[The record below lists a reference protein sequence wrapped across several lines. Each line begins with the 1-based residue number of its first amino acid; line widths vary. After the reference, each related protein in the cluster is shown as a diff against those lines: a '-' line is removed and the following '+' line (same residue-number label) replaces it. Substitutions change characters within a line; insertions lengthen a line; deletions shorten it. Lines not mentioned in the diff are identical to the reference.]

1 MNNEIAR
8 VAFRGMCSD
17 DPEVMQ
23 ICLDKIWHMATKGIS
38 EAEASQVVNDTQQ
51 EKVKADDKLGK
62 YLDRKFGTYEGHSKF
77 KLALDFFQMSNDRF
91 FEIYKFNF
99 VPRGKL
105 AETARKYI
113 ENRQLMA
120 GEQLGLSVSAMN
132 NMAITPEAASRSL
145 EQEIRNAINKSMWQ
159 GGAQ

>member
-1 MNNEIAR
+1 MSNEISR
-8 VAFRGMCSD
+8 VAFRGMCTD

-23 ICLDKIWHMATKGIS
+23 ICLAKIWHMATKGIG
-38 EAEASQVVNDTQQ
+38 EEEASQAVNDTQQ

-62 YLDRKFGTYEGHSKF
+62 YLTRRFGTYEGHSKF

-99 VPRGKL
+99 VPRGNL

-120 GEQLGLSVSAMN
+120 GERMGLTVSAIN
-132 NMAITPEAASRSL
+132 NMAITPETVSRSV
-145 EQEIRNAINKSMWQ
+145 EQEIRRAINKSMWQ

>member
-1 MNNEIAR
+1 MSNEISR
-8 VAFRGMCSD
+8 VAFRGMCTD

-23 ICLDKIWHMATKGIS
+23 ICLEKIWHMATKGLN
-38 EAEASQVVNDTQQ
+38 EAEASRVVNDTQQ

-77 KLALDFFQMSNDRF
+77 KLALDFLQMSNDRF

-120 GEQLGLSVSAMN
+120 GERSLSVSAMN
-132 NMAITPEAASRSL
+132 NMAITPETASRSL

>member
-1 MNNEIAR
+1 MSNEISR
-8 VAFRGMCSD
+8 VAFRGMCTD

-23 ICLDKIWHMATKGIS
+23 ICLEKIWHMATKGLN
-38 EAEASQVVNDTQQ
+38 EAEASRVVNDTQQ

-120 GEQLGLSVSAMN
+120 GERSLSVSAMN
-132 NMAITPEAASRSL
+132 NMAITPETASRSL